1 MGQRARR
8 VWSRTDCFSSF
19 KKGRARGGS
28 GEGKGNKKSY
38 TTHFQQEAA
47 SASRGPD
54 RHPSWVAQGGGE
66 SSEASLDP
74 GAVPGSGNRISGR
87 SRQRR
92 PRGSSERNCNNPGQ
106 TAFVLSHFF
115 RASGASP
122 VELAQAGS
130 RRGDEGGRGAARP
143 TRKKLP
149 RSLDSE
155 SARMENK
162 LPS

>member
-1 MGQRARR
+1 MKGLSVQWPTGFRWPLLRATRPREGGGRASSAQSPGAGIPRGRGQGGYGAEGRR

-38 TTHFQQEAA
+38 TAHFQQEAA

-74 GAVPGSGNRISGR
+74 GAAPGSGNRISGR

-106 TAFVLSHFF
+106 TAFV
-115 RASGASP
+115 
-122 VELAQAGS
+122 
-130 RRGDEGGRGAARP
+130 
-143 TRKKLP
+143 
-149 RSLDSE
+149 
-155 SARMENK
+155 
-162 LPS
+162 

>member
-38 TTHFQQEAA
+38 TAHFQQEAA

-74 GAVPGSGNRISGR
+74 GAARLWESDLRALAPTPAAGQLRAKLQQSGSDSIR
-87 SRQRR
+87 
-92 PRGSSERNCNNPGQ
+92 
-106 TAFVLSHFF
+106 LSHFF

-122 VELAQAGS
+122 VERAQAGS